1 MSTTRTPFE
10 QQTTDVPED
19 VTELPAASSSRS
31 SFGVFFSRGLG
42 PFQSIGTAFNTVGE
56 TMGDVL
62 DTALHSNRRRF
73 STYVSIGEGTPSTDN
88 ENDRQNAGNTN
99 DDVQDRNFT
108 PLSGAFKWI
117 RSLFLVQW
125 LIKSSIGKWFIKN
138 ILGEDEY
145 ERNIHYNRI
154 IDRNGKF
161 FQSNGRMAIK
171 KKIRSEDWHALYAGD
186 LFHALVDAP
195 TARTLLILLSS
206 YFFLVIAFSIPYYLI
221 SKIDGCDM
229 GIDTYQE
236 AFAFS
241 LETMATIGYGTQDI
255 FFNNCWAPLFTLGA
269 QISCKLIAEAG
280 KKTDPYLSLSPLVG
294 SQSF

>member
-1 MSTTRTPFE
+1 MSASRTPFGVEE
-10 QQTTDVPED
+10 Q
-19 VTELPAASSSRS
+19 TERPGTGRSALEIFTSR
-31 SFGVFFSRGLG
+31 LG
-42 PFQSIGTAFNTVGE
+42 PFQSIGTAFHNVGT

-73 STYVSIGEGTPSTDN
+73 STYVSIGEGTPSTDTD
-88 ENDRQNAGNTN
+88 NDSRQNVE
-99 DDVQDRNFT
+99 DVEDRNFT
-108 PLSGAFKWI
+108 PLSGIFKWI

-125 LIKSSIGKWFIKN
+125 LIKSSVGKWFIKN
-138 ILGEDEY
+138 ILGEEEY
-145 ERNIHYNRI
+145 ERNVHYNRI

-161 FQSNGRMAIK
+161 FQSCGRMAIK

-206 YFFLVIAFSIPYYLI
+206 YFFLVVAFSIPYYLI
-221 SKIDGCDM
+221 SKIYGCDM

-255 FFNNCWAPLFTLGA
+255 FFNNCWAPLLTLGC

-280 KKTDPYLSLSPLVG
+280 KPNIHSHLNMISLLH
-294 SQSF
+294 

>member
-19 VTELPAASSSRS
+19 VSELPAASSSRS

-138 ILGEDEY
+138 ILGEDE
-145 ERNIHYNRI
+145 
-154 IDRNGKF
+154 
-161 FQSNGRMAIK
+161 
-171 KKIRSEDWHALYAGD
+171 
-186 LFHALVDAP
+186 
-195 TARTLLILLSS
+195 
-206 YFFLVIAFSIPYYLI
+206 
-221 SKIDGCDM
+221 
-229 GIDTYQE
+229 
-236 AFAFS
+236 
-241 LETMATIGYGTQDI
+241 
-255 FFNNCWAPLFTLGA
+255 
-269 QISCKLIAEAG
+269 
-280 KKTDPYLSLSPLVG
+280 
-294 SQSF
+294 